1 MTMAMAMV
9 ARAMAAT
16 TRVVGKQQQ
25 GQWRQQWLWQTTMRA
40 MATAMRVVS
49 DKKGEGGKAMATV
62 TISEEPIRDLVIIIS
77 SVDQINSYNIQYI
90 F

>member
-1 MTMAMAMV
+1 
-9 ARAMAAT
+9 
-16 TRVVGKQQQ
+16 
-25 GQWRQQWLWQTTMRA
+25 
-40 MATAMRVVS
+40 MRVVS